1 MQPEAATLKSHRW
14 AQAYPTAQVLASRC
28 SPSISRV
35 PARPQPLPL
44 CTAAP
49 EGLLI
54 PTLLRPSSQHSHK
67 ANKGMQLEAGRQPKE
82 ALTQA
87 AAEMSLLA
95 CPHVRK
101 QLRLPINAEEL

>member
-1 MQPEAATLKSHRW
+1 
-14 AQAYPTAQVLASRC
+14 
-28 SPSISRV
+28 
-35 PARPQPLPL
+35 
-44 CTAAP
+44 
-49 EGLLI
+49 
-54 PTLLRPSSQHSHK
+54 
-67 ANKGMQLEAGRQPKE
+67 MQLEAGRQPKE